1 MPKTRILMKQ
11 MLRESLLA
19 YLLQRLNSNACRS
32 NATLIGSV
40 LYKEHNLFH
49 FKMQNKALQYDIVMF
64 FHTVFSYSFQCLQM

>member
-32 NATLIGSV
+32 SATLIGSV
-40 LYKEHNLFH
+40 LYKEHNLF
-49 FKMQNKALQYDIVMF
+49 QNAKQSPAV
-64 FHTVFSYSFQCLQM
+64 